1 MDVDDC
7 NGRSCISASGD
18 SSMEREFSG
27 ALGGPTVSTPN
38 SKETSPSRS
47 LSANSIKVEL
57 YSDEDPGRST
67 EDERGER
74 VDEGC
79 VEQGSEAVG
88 GYREL
93 TNPETMQAGATRLP
107 NGKLKCDICGMI
119 CIGPNVLMV
128 HKRSHTG
135 ERPFQCNQC
144 GASFTQK
151 GNLLR
156 HIKLHS
162 GEKPFKCPFCSYACR
177 RRDALTGHLR
187 THAVSSPTV
196 GKPYKCS
203 YCGRSYKQQS
213 TLEEHRERCHSYLQS
228 LESQQPSSA
237 QNPGEEMRELEF
249 IPDSLLQPSS
259 DKMAFIDR
267 LTNSITKR
275 KRSTPQKFVG
285 QKNIRLNLAD
295 APYEFTAGL
304 DKDGEMNAG
313 DLETPHFTGLGGEY
327 AGVAGPRLDCTGTGA
342 GLGAAAVGGRE
353 AAEGHEDLPT
363 GRSHAPSPNNGCQD
377 STDTESMPD
386 EPCNS
391 TAPTPTLHSNNGHHL
406 QHSNNH
412 HPASHPVAPH
422 RSRDRRSPSHAK
434 DREVEREDGGHSAL
448 PPPVL
453 ALTPSSPTAPS
464 STSREAFR
472 VVDGEGRAVRSFRCE
487 HCRVLF
493 LDHVMFTIHM
503 GCHGFRQPFE
513 CNICGHRSQD
523 RYEFSSHIVR
533 GEHILD

>member
-7 NGRSCISASGD
+7 NGRSYISASGD

-38 SKETSPSRS
+38 SKENSPSRS

-74 VDEGC
+74 VEEGGQ
-79 VEQGSEAVG
+79 EQGSEAVG

-93 TNPETMQAGATRLP
+93 TNPETMPSGATRLP

-228 LESQQPSSA
+228 LESQQPSSV
-237 QNPGEEMRELEF
+237 ELEY

-259 DKMAFIDR
+259 DKMTFIDR
-267 LTNSITKR
+267 LANSITKR

-285 QKNIRLNLAD
+285 EHL
-295 APYEFTAGL
+295 
-304 DKDGEMNAG
+304 
-313 DLETPHFTGLGGEY
+313 
-327 AGVAGPRLDCTGTGA
+327 
-342 GLGAAAVGGRE
+342 
-353 AAEGHEDLPT
+353 AAEGHEDLPA
-363 GRSHAPSPNNGCQD
+363 GRSHAPSPSNGCQD

-386 EPCNS
+386 EPS
-391 TAPTPTLHSNNGHHL
+391 PAHAP
-406 QHSNNH
+406 
-412 HPASHPVAPH
+412 
-422 RSRDRRSPSHAK
+422 
-434 DREVEREDGGHSAL
+434 
-448 PPPVL
+448 
-453 ALTPSSPTAPS
+453 TPSSPTAPS

-533 GEHILD
+533 GEHVLD